1 MRHVSDVVSGWGW
14 GMFAVTFVGCWASWL
29 LLLVLLFTRLLI
41 ILAVI
46 SPLSALGGFRLPW
59 WFRGRLPPSVS
70 LWSLLSFF
78 LWLGCSYIDWSLCCC
93 PCFLV
98 VGGRGLRWLYVASP
112 FPVVLWGRSFFFAI
126 LYPSFPYR
134 MSLVPCMMTIW
145 SYSWGGLFDHCCSCS
160 VVKISFSWCHV
171 ARLRSR
177 NGIIS
182 HLLESATSRHLGF
195 VVGSAVSVSSSLSG
209 CLSSFSNSM
218 SVRSSASFSFC
229 FSSCISACW
238 SWGCYCCCCCCA
250 SSSSFLRLW
259 MVTSLSSWLFFMSWM
274 VLFRSL
280 MSFSSCVIRLSCVVS
295 LSLCSSVSCL
305 LVCFSV
311 FISSCLVSYFF
322 LSCVFQIFQMIM
334 NYDLNFNGTTNNV
347 VGSYM

>member
-112 FPVVLWGRSFFFAI
+112 FPVVLWVRPFFLPFCTRPFRTGCRWCLAWWRYGRI
-126 LYPSFPYR
+126 PE
-134 MSLVPCMMTIW
+134 V
-145 SYSWGGLFDHCCSCS
+145 
-160 VVKISFSWCHV
+160 
-171 ARLRSR
+171 
-177 NGIIS
+177 
-182 HLLESATSRHLGF
+182 
-195 VVGSAVSVSSSLSG
+195 G
-209 CLSSFSNSM
+209 CLTI
-218 SVRSSASFSFC
+218 VVAV
-229 FSSCISACW
+229 
-238 SWGCYCCCCCCA
+238 
-250 SSSSFLRLW
+250 LLW
-259 MVTSLSSWLFFMSWM
+259 KYHSHGAM
-274 VLFRSL
+274 
-280 MSFSSCVIRLSCVVS
+280 
-295 LSLCSSVSCL
+295 
-305 LVCFSV
+305 
-311 FISSCLVSYFF
+311 
-322 LSCVFQIFQMIM
+322 
-334 NYDLNFNGTTNNV
+334 
-347 VGSYM
+347 